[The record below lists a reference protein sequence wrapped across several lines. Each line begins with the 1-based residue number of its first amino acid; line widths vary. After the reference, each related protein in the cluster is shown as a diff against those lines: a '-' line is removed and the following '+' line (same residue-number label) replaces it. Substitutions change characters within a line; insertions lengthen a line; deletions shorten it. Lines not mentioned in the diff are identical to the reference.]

1 MGLLAKRFGV
11 TPRRPRGFMTDSLNA
26 TFLFPFNYNA
36 LLSYSLTRHNNKGKQ
51 ITIYNL
57 EEYLIVYK
65 MSVVNAITTQNLAW
79 LGRGYPVK

>member
-1 MGLLAKRFGV
+1 MV
-11 TPRRPRGFMTDSLNA
+11 
-26 TFLFPFNYNA
+26 
-36 LLSYSLTRHNNKGKQ
+36 KQ